1 MHSSDNSTQQKKEEE
16 EFEPEEL
23 NITQFM
29 QGQSDPESE
38 EEVDFLNIK
47 YRPFKHLPAK
57 LSYKQIQEF
66 RKKGL
71 KTPNEQLN
79 WLNTN
84 KIWNSL
90 NQDQKY
96 GPMSIQ
102 FLSNNLEVLGKKDLN
117 VPKNLDKINKIIEFG
132 PPLPD
137 QEPET
142 YNHVLILSK
151 EQQDTIAELAMAYRN
166 IYPLSPSIE
175 AYIPAR
181 QKIVTVMRKHRE
193 LDEVPPLN
201 ELLTE
206 EEKIR

>member
-1 MHSSDNSTQQKKEEE
+1 MTSKNRIFSEGPNGFSGWRPFTLNLIFSPYLTTSFFNMHSSDNSTQQKKEEE

-29 QGQSDPESE
+29 QDQSDPESE

-90 NQDQKY
+90 NQDQKCLIAAHLLGDELFAKGEKKGLHLFTNEQKD

-102 FLSNNLEVLGKKDLN
+102 FLCW
-117 VPKNLDKINKIIEFG
+117 
-132 PPLPD
+132 
-137 QEPET
+137 
-142 YNHVLILSK
+142 
-151 EQQDTIAELAMAYRN
+151 
-166 IYPLSPSIE
+166 
-175 AYIPAR
+175 
-181 QKIVTVMRKHRE
+181 
-193 LDEVPPLN
+193 
-201 ELLTE
+201 
-206 EEKIR
+206 